1 MLFQHDIDDPP
12 PGPDYWGFLNRWA
25 EECLRFA
32 RRYLGL
38 LVAVECEFCV
48 K

>member
-1 MLFQHDIDDPP
+1 MLLQHDIDDPP

-32 RRYLGL
+32 RLFNL
-38 LVAVECEFCV
+38 I
-48 K
+48 